1 MGRRTDGRVE
11 RFFRWMDGWMDGSS
25 RERAGERVATE
36 ETRVGTSFVCSCRS
50 FVGVANVGEMRA
62 RRVMG
67 TTPSRRA
74 SSSARAWETVTLETN
89 ATATGAVMRGG
100 MDRKRSMSFERA
112 MRAAVWS
119 MESAT
124 TRARGGAGWDVACA
138 WALATGGEIG
148 RALGVSSLTAR
159 AVTACAVTI
168 GWMHLALGWMRYE
181 SHAHAMVDACGA
193 LAVTAEAASGGRTD
207 AWTVTRGVIRLAL
220 VTRVCAASALWVNLG
235 DAWRSSA
242 SSDSES
248 GRRTTGARGVFH
260 RLEHVGAVN
269 VAACVS
275 LAVVALGPATDAH
288 RVLSSSGFLTRVFD
302 EDVLRAVRRVEQTL
316 VAAVTSALFNTL
328 FNATRRQLLGR
339 PLQEIIETLEYH
351 AKQVLTDL
359 DFNSDEMRS
368 LDISVLGY
376 VLDKMSHIVK
386 RNYSDNGSPALIE
399 AILEDREDVDGSTR
413 EWLVSYKTNRT
424 HVGKSSSRTSKSR
437 INAFKSVVSSFA
449 RASDAVA
456 SHPSVNFDHL
466 NSWTFDVFD
475 VDKKDHVSHVT
486 RMFQELDLFQ
496 LVDPFKLRRFISEVE
511 NSYRGNPYHCFK
523 HALDVAHTTYL
534 YILAVKDEVNM
545 TPIEMFSLLVAA
557 LVHDMD
563 HPGLTNAY
571 LIATRD
577 NIALT
582 YNDESVLEN
591 HHLSRFFSLCQ
602 NNEDAD
608 ILSAFDE
615 AEYKEVRRTI
625 IKCVLHTDMAHHFK
639 LVSRLDE
646 IVTLWRKNDIING
659 TPIGSPIGSPIKTT
673 CMNKSNRHGSVAIP
687 ASEAFK
693 TDEER
698 QFMLNVLL
706 HCADISNV
714 VKPNEL
720 CVKWASRV
728 LEEFFNQGD
737 RERAR
742 GLPISPMMDRET
754 TSVGLSQINFIEFII
769 APLFVHF
776 TAFFPSMDDQLRRL
790 VDNRRYY
797 QRVYEDE
804 LRASTESDGVDRSV
818 ERDNLRAR
826 FRTLAEKHALHR
838 FLTVSD
844 NDDDDDLIRAIF
856 ARERPDSPPRSH
868 AKRRVDF

>member
-1 MGRRTDGRVE
+1 
-11 RFFRWMDGWMDGSS
+11 
-25 RERAGERVATE
+25 
-36 ETRVGTSFVCSCRS
+36 
-50 FVGVANVGEMRA
+50 
-62 RRVMG
+62 
-67 TTPSRRA
+67 
-74 SSSARAWETVTLETN
+74 
-89 ATATGAVMRGG
+89 
-100 MDRKRSMSFERA
+100 MDRKRSMSFETA
-112 MRAAVWS
+112 MRAAVRS
-119 MESAT
+119 MEGAT
-124 TRARGGAGWDVACA
+124 TRTRGGAGWDVACA
-138 WALATGGEIG
+138 WALATCGEFG
-148 RALGVSSLTAR
+148 RALGVGSATAR
-159 AVTACAVTI
+159 GATACALTI
-168 GWMHLALGWMRYE
+168 GWMHLALGWARYE
-181 SHAHAMVDACGA
+181 SHAHAVVDACGA
-193 LAVTAEAASGGRTD
+193 LAATAEAASGGRTD

-220 VTRVCAASALWVNLG
+220 LTRACAASALWVNLG
-235 DAWRSSA
+235 DAWCSSP
-242 SSDSES
+242 SDSES

-269 VAACVS
+269 VAVCVS
-275 LAVVALGPATDAH
+275 LAVVALGPNTDGH
-288 RVLSSSGFLTRVFD
+288 RLLSSSSILTRVFD
-302 EDVLRAVRRVEQTL
+302 DNVLRVVRRVEQAL
-316 VAAVTSALFNTL
+316 VAAVTTALFNTL

-339 PLQEIIETLEYH
+339 PLQGIIETLEYH

-359 DFNSDEMRS
+359 DFNSGEMRS

-386 RNYSDNGSPALIE
+386 RNDSDNGSPALIE
-399 AILEDREDVDGSTR
+399 AILEDHEDVDGSTR
-413 EWLVSYKTNRT
+413 EWLVSYEANRVN
-424 HVGKSSSRTSKSR
+424 VGKSSSSTSKSR

-456 SHPSVNFDHL
+456 SHPSVNIDAL

-475 VDKKDHVSHVT
+475 VDKKHHVSHVA
-486 RMFQELDLFQ
+486 RMFQELDLFH
-496 LVDPFKLRRFISEVE
+496 LVDPFKLRRFVSEVE
-511 NSYRGNPYHCFK
+511 NSYRENPYHCFK

-615 AEYKEVRRTI
+615 PEYKEVRRTI

-646 IVTLWRKNDIING
+646 IVTLWKKNDIING
-659 TPIGSPIGSPIKTT
+659 TPIGSPIGSPIKTP
-673 CMNKSNRHGSVAIP
+673 CINKANRHGSVAIP

-754 TSVGLSQINFIEFII
+754 TSVGLSQINFIEFVI

-776 TAFFPSMDDQLRRL
+776 ATIFPSMDEQLRRL
-790 VDNRRYY
+790 VDNRRHY

-838 FLTVSD
+838 FLVVREGHD
-844 NDDDDDLIRAIF
+844 DDDDDDDLIRAVF
-856 ARERPDSPPRSH
+856 ARDHPRSPPRSH